1 MSDKYQ
7 KAGVRRLAPRD
18 GEGLS
23 FHSEYGPFSPPLG
36 ASCAP
41 GYSAT
46 AAAHLDRQGRRAPRR
61 GRSAAAGPCRA
72 AQASDRRAAGSLREL
87 VGEALLC
94 AAGRDRSRGRPI
106 QGPRRAGAG
115 GDLGGERRGR
125 GRDLDRRRHRADAAD
140 AADGRRDVR
149 GGSRRSGAEHHG
161 RHAVSALARQPVQR
175 RHDPD
180 ARRLQRRSRRGP
192 QVWRRAAV
200 RGDAGVREARR
211 GLLPAAAGA
220 AKAGAEEGRGRGGE
234 VIDPRRGTTERP
246 IFDEDDSDIADTQE
260 FDRALS
266 AGTELLSQGN
276 PTDARIALEKALR
289 YKPRNQRARNLLGLS
304 LFKMGELPRA
314 EEIYRSLIEDHPADP
329 TLRVNL
335 GLVFLKQNASA
346 DAVRCF
352 ETALDLS
359 PDHQKAQNYL
369 GLALSQKG
377 DLARAREWFLKAGN
391 DAMADRMGQALQQ
404 SPIRG
409 VADSAADALAKE
421 QPFTPALQEK
431 LPKKGDTLE
440 TAKPKGLDVALSG
453 RQRAQWVAT
462 DPGLPAAPPVAPEL
476 ARTAKGAIVA
486 NAPEPS
492 VPVATELP
500 EPSVEPPPSMAQY
513 ASATRLAIPDGSAG
527 FAIGASEVLIH
538 VRGEMLTRLDG
549 LVASW
554 GSVTMKP
561 ELKRFRGKATDKPFG
576 DGPRRM
582 LRASGEGRYVISR
595 EGRQFTALELADE
608 PAYFRE
614 EILFAFEESILFEN
628 GRVPAKSGAD
638 LHLVHLR
645 GRGKLLLVTHGT
657 PKAVDVH
664 KGEPLRIPMEQLVGW
679 HGPLIQPRLVSI
691 VEEAPELGTAL
702 ELAGEGRALVDVLP
716 GR

>member
-1 MSDKYQ
+1 
-7 KAGVRRLAPRD
+7 
-18 GEGLS
+18 
-23 FHSEYGPFSPPLG
+23 
-36 ASCAP
+36 
-41 GYSAT
+41 
-46 AAAHLDRQGRRAPRR
+46 
-61 GRSAAAGPCRA
+61 
-72 AQASDRRAAGSLREL
+72 
-87 VGEALLC
+87 
-94 AAGRDRSRGRPI
+94 
-106 QGPRRAGAG
+106 
-115 GDLGGERRGR
+115 
-125 GRDLDRRRHRADAAD
+125 
-140 AADGRRDVR
+140 
-149 GGSRRSGAEHHG
+149 
-161 RHAVSALARQPVQR
+161 
-175 RHDPD
+175 
-180 ARRLQRRSRRGP
+180 
-192 QVWRRAAV
+192 
-200 RGDAGVREARR
+200 
-211 GLLPAAAGA
+211 
-220 AKAGAEEGRGRGGE
+220 

-246 IFDEDDSDIADTQE
+246 IFDEDDSDIADNQE

-352 ETALDLS
+352 ETALDLA

-377 DLARAREWFLKAGN
+377 ELARAREWFLKAGN
-391 DAMADRMGQALQQ
+391 DAMADRMAQALQQ

-421 QPFTPALQEK
+421 QPFTPAVEEK
-431 LPKKGDTLE
+431 PPKKGDTLE
-440 TAKPKGLDVALSG
+440 TAKPKGLDGALSA

-462 DPGLPAAPPVAPEL
+462 DPGLPVAPPL
-476 ARTAKGAIVA
+476 ATD
-486 NAPEPS
+486 
-492 VPVATELP
+492 LP

-513 ASATRLAIPDGSAG
+513 ASAKRLAIPDGSAG